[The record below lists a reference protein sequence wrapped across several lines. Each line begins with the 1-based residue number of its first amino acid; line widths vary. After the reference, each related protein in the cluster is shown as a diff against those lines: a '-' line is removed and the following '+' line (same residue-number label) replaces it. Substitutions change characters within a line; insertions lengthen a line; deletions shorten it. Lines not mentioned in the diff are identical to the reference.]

1 MSNHLTTEPTPFH
14 ILAAVIR
21 GTGKTTL
28 KSSTVPFSTR
38 LPEYLLA
45 KLDAMGAMAGKSRN
59 AMLIRKSRNAMLIHL
74 LDTCFEQTADLLDPE
89 TAKRFNDLTTE
100 NLHKMAQKNSDRE
113 SFEG

>member
-21 GTGKTTL
+21 GTGKITL

-59 AMLIRKSRNAMLIHL
+59 AMLIHL

-89 TAKRFNDLTTE
+89 TAKRFNDLTAE
-100 NLHKMAQKNSDRE
+100 NLQKMAQKNSDRE